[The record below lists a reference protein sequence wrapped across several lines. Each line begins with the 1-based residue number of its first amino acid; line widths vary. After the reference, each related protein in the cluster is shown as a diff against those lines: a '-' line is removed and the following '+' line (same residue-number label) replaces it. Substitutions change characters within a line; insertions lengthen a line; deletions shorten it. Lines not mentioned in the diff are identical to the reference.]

1 MMKTQPA
8 NEKQICLVDNFE
20 DLVSAPFHG
29 EMNAVCWTRKLVGD
43 FEEIVN
49 KVSLGTNMATL
60 EVQDLLD
67 LDLSNDGSL
76 AREILMQDL
85 QLLKAH
91 GASPVL
97 NVIEYYE
104 KDDALPFFPTD
115 VYSFHVD
122 SSPIATDTFLCTYYG
137 EASEILPNSQA
148 QQKILIPETRE
159 QLYQLYGGADEGF
172 EEFLKENFFDLHYQ
186 ASSTASPINLG
197 LGHLWKLAIDHPE
210 QQSLPCV
217 HRAPIEKP
225 GQKRLLL
232 IC

>member
-1 MMKTQPA
+1 MKDFTA
-8 NEKQICLVDNFE
+8 IEKQIHLVKNFE

-29 EMNAVCWTRKLVGD
+29 EMNAVRWTRKLIGD

-49 KVSLGTNMATL
+49 KVSLSTNMATL

-104 KDDALPFFPTD
+104 KDDAFPFFPTD

-122 SSPIATDTFLCTYYG
+122 SSPIPTDTFLCTYYG
-137 EASEILPNSQA
+137 EASEILPNPQA
-148 QQKILIPETRE
+148 QQKILIPEIRE
-159 QLYQLYGGADEGF
+159 QLYQLYGGANEGF

-186 ASSTASPINLG
+186 ASLTASPINLG
-197 LGHLWKLAIDHPE
+197 LGHLWKLAIEHPE